1 MLETQQ
7 NPPKE
12 IPSYLKVFGVL
23 LVIVLAYLGW
33 VFYGR
38 WTSNQQYRDK
48 AAQQKA
54 DQAARDRYAVDK
66 MGGDRFEILQ
76 FYAYPPSIHFGDDT
90 SLCYGVSGHSPAP
103 KQRGLASVQ
112 QVRDGRAAQNDHL
125 HADGHR
131 CRRAEQD
138 IDGDGR
144 GAVKATCKP
153 PLFKSA
159 EKRQN
164 RG

>member
-90 SLCYGVSGHSPAP
+90 SLCYGVSNAKSVTLQPQNNEVWPAFSKCVTVAP
-103 KQRGLASVQ
+103 RKTTTYTLTAT
-112 QVRDGRAAQNDHL
+112 D
-125 HADGHR
+125 ADGQSKTSTVTVEVR
-131 CRRAEQD
+131 
-138 IDGDGR
+138 
-144 GAVKATCKP
+144 
-153 PLFKSA
+153 
-159 EKRQN
+159 
-164 RG
+164 